1 MKSLIKLFALKP
13 ALLFAAIC
21 STAAPAFAAGPPKPS
36 ALDNNLAVT
45 LVVIAFVLLLV
56 IGLLAY
62 ILLGTAQLKL
72 SERNKSASAAK
83 PVAMILIAIFGAIPS
98 FAQEAQTTVA
108 TATNYSGL
116 SATAYYTLIII
127 IAVEILIIFGLL
139 FNITKLIATQKQ
151 RALSGLSSE
160 AAPADSQ
167 SASAFWKNLW
177 VKINAFKPK
186 SKEDDIL
193 LDHNYDGIRELD
205 NNLPPWW
212 LWSFYITIIFSV
224 VYLWQHHVSETA
236 PNSIQEYEI
245 AVAKAELKKEEY
257 LKNAKNLVD
266 ENTVTFLDNPADIE
280 AGKKNYTAVCAACHG
295 ADGGGVV
302 GPNLADEYWIH
313 GGSIKDI
320 FKTIKYGYIEK
331 GMKSWKDD
339 FSPVQIAQIASYVK
353 SLKGT
358 KPANPKAPEGEIY
371 HEEGAS
377 DSNNQDS
384 TAAKATAGL

>member
-1 MKSLIKLFALKP
+1 MKSLIKLFKLRIVLPAALS
-13 ALLFAAIC
+13 IV
-21 STAAPAFAAGPPKPS
+21 TIAPAFAAGPPKS
-36 ALDNNLAVT
+36 SVLDNNLAVT
-45 LVVIAFVLLLV
+45 LTVIAFVLLLI
-56 IGLLAY
+56 IGLLSY
-62 ILLGTAQLKL
+62 ILLGTAQLKWN
-72 SERNKSASAAK
+72 EFKKSASKPATLLALFSMLSLPSIAQDAEAA
-83 PVAMILIAIFGAIPS
+83 V
-98 FAQEAQTTVA
+98 TA

-127 IAVEILIIFGLL
+127 IAVELVIIFGLL
-139 FNITKLIATQKQ
+139 FNISKLIASQKQ
-151 RALSGLSSE
+151 KAAAEFGTAPTAAESVSSSE
-160 AAPADSQ
+160 
-167 SASAFWKNLW
+167 FWKNLW
-177 VKINAFKPK
+177 QKINAFKPQ

-212 LWSFYITIIFSV
+212 LWSFYITIIFSG
-224 VYLWQHHVSETA
+224 VYLWQHHVSKTA
-236 PNSIQEYEI
+236 PDSIQEYEI

-313 GGSIKDI
+313 GGSINDI

-353 SLKGT
+353 SLKGS

-371 HEEGAS
+371 NEGATEGTS
-377 DSNNQDS
+377 QDS
-384 TAAKATAGL
+384 ITTKSTAVL